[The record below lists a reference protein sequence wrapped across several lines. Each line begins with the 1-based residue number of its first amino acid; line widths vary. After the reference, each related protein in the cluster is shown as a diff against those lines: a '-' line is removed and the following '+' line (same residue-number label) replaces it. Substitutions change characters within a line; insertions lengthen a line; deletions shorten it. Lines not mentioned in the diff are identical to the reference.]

1 MEALKCE
8 DYDEEGILDLVQL
21 KEAIMAFDEDV
32 EDELIDYILYYVF
45 ARSKSPDRME
55 YKVLIKLVNDGLEQ
69 QKRVQSANKKNRP
82 ESSSPEK
89 LKLRNPDL
97 KNKAEIDDQEE
108 KYSEEE
114 IIQDEALDEEE
125 SHDMKHLQDANELE
139 QVE

>member
-1 MEALKCE
+1 
-8 DYDEEGILDLVQL
+8 
-21 KEAIMAFDEDV
+21 
-32 EDELIDYILYYVF
+32 
-45 ARSKSPDRME
+45 ME
-55 YKVLIKLVNDGLEQ
+55 YNVLIKLVNDGLEQ

-125 SHDMKHLQDANELE
+125 SHEMKHLQDANELE
-139 QVE
+139 QDEYKHYD